1 MDAKEQEYQD
11 ELRRQQIEKANRYLH
26 DQQDMVK
33 ALKSKMLMCD
43 VAHEREAQK
52 ALKARKEGV
61 QREIEQSW
69 LELEKQKQEEYDQK
83 MREKL
88 EAEYNKKMENAKAIS
103 DQLDE
108 FKLNYIK
115 TLKEEMLEGELIK
128 RQAEEDLEREK
139 VREVQRQKK
148 MQAIKE
154 DIGKANRDQVR
165 QQQLLRQKEKEEEER
180 IEKFTRAKEALDQER
195 KDREEA
201 RFKNKLATRQAMI
214 DAQVEK
220 LRALKDNE
228 EQVLNKQ
235 VAEAEDKANR
245 LFEDQQRRKFE
256 MKQAIERSRALQIE
270 KKQKQRA
277 AETQEEKDFAQFWK
291 VRNDELQMAEQQERD
306 EEKQRQKE
314 LVAFLKKQSD

>member
-1 MDAKEQEYQD
+1 
-11 ELRRQQIEKANRYLH
+11 
-26 DQQDMVK
+26 MVK
-33 ALKSKMLMCD
+33 SLKSKMLMCD

-52 ALKARKEGV
+52 GLKARKDQI

-69 LELEKQKQEEYDQK
+69 LDLEKQKQEEYDQK

-148 MQAIKE
+148 MQGIKE
-154 DIGKANRDQVR
+154 DIAKANRDQIR
-165 QQQLLRQKEKEEEER
+165 QQQLLKQRELEEEER

-201 RFKNKLATRQAMI
+201 RFKNKMETR
-214 DAQVEK
+214 
-220 LRALKDNE
+220 
-228 EQVLNKQ
+228 
-235 VAEAEDKANR
+235 
-245 LFEDQQRRKFE
+245 
-256 MKQAIERSRALQIE
+256 
-270 KKQKQRA
+270 
-277 AETQEEKDFAQFWK
+277 
-291 VRNDELQMAEQQERD
+291 
-306 EEKQRQKE
+306 
-314 LVAFLKKQSD
+314 